1 MQHTPKAG
9 PPSTCLQR
17 ALQSTFR
24 VENKLI
30 ANNMVF
36 SGLASFRSTI
46 FNDDAMFGTTIFL
59 HDANFAQTQ
68 WNGSCFFPAVQFA
81 GNANFK
87 AAIFNGFV
95 RFQSASFGINTKSSM
110 GTLPSD
116 LAKQDFSDCQFDKP
130 TSFRDAKFSTTYPI
144 LNGAVL
150 HKNTDFSTDKKLWP
164 NCQQADPKAARESC
178 AKIRHTIAQ
187 QGLPEDEHFFFRR
200 EMGFAAQIGGF
211 WQRLPYRLFGVFS
224 EYGQSIARPSLWLL
238 GLWLVPALIL
248 LSYFAWVG
256 SFGDSVW
263 RGIDAVGLSFANIF
277 TVFGFHRLYFEPEQ
291 IRELPALLQ
300 VIGAAQTVLALP
312 LLFFLGLALRKRF
325 RLR

>member
-1 MQHTPKAG
+1 
-9 PPSTCLQR
+9 
-17 ALQSTFR
+17 
-24 VENKLI
+24 
-30 ANNMVF
+30 MVF

-211 WQRLPYRLFGVFS
+211 WQRLPYRLFGLLSNFG
-224 EYGQSIARPSLWLL
+224 ESIARPLIGLGIAFVTFAVMFSAYFNWMNEFHDKVYGGAAAFTLSGSNLFSFLGFHRFYFTSLGFAEMHWFVQLLCAIEVLL
-238 GLWLVPALIL
+238 GLV
-248 LSYFAWVG
+248 
-256 SFGDSVW
+256 
-263 RGIDAVGLSFANIF
+263 
-277 TVFGFHRLYFEPEQ
+277 
-291 IRELPALLQ
+291 
-300 VIGAAQTVLALP
+300 

>member
-17 ALQSTFR
+17 ALKSTFR

-95 RFQSASFGINTKSSM
+95 RFQSPSFGINTKSSM

-150 HKNTDFSTDKKLWP
+150 HKNTDFSRFRTH
-164 NCQQADPKAARESC
+164 NQNMTVAARAMADRNTLGHRSYRV
-178 AKIRHTIAQ
+178 ATRRQ
-187 QGLPEDEHFFFRR
+187 SLSLPN
-200 EMGFAAQIGGF
+200 
-211 WQRLPYRLFGVFS
+211 
-224 EYGQSIARPSLWLL
+224 
-238 GLWLVPALIL
+238 IL
-248 LSYFAWVG
+248 SM
-256 SFGDSVW
+256 
-263 RGIDAVGLSFANIF
+263 
-277 TVFGFHRLYFEPEQ
+277 
-291 IRELPALLQ
+291 
-300 VIGAAQTVLALP
+300 
-312 LLFFLGLALRKRF
+312 
-325 RLR
+325 RLRRL